1 MTNTQ
6 ISPLREQDF
15 EAIEAAVMET
25 ERGRWFLAEY
35 ARRHRAAD
43 TVVVV
48 DAIGKLEKLLRRE
61 RRPDA
66 DRIRLDIG
74 EMKDAIERTKA
85 EIAEIKFEGATG
97 SRFHQASDEL
107 DAIVTQT
114 EHATSEILESAEKIQ
129 EIAWVMREAKV
140 EEEICA
146 ALETLTTTI
155 YTSCSFQ
162 DLTGQRTQKVVHVL
176 RYLESRIDSMI
187 EIWGMEPAETAA
199 PVAPPRPGLVDTRPD
214 AHLLNGPALA
224 GQGTEQSDVDDLM
237 AAAPVAF
244 DDGSAADT
252 MVFDRIDVVDD
263 AADDEAAGFDE
274 IAADDDEAAEAEDF
288 ADEEFAA
295 EHLEAEHLQ
304 GDDLGADDL
313 DANDDVASA
322 TMIDAASGDSEL
334 HDDAPVFEAL
344 DDVAAGDIDAFAADA
359 ALDEPEE
366 EPESAFEQLAVDPE
380 PRPAALH
387 AAAPDDE
394 HDPDVL
400 SRLTLNERY
409 ALFA

>member
-187 EIWGMEPAETAA
+187 EIWGMEPSETAA
-199 PVAPPRPGLVDTRPD
+199 PVARPHPNHMDTRPD

-224 GQGTEQSDVDDLM
+224 GQGTEQADVDDLM
-237 AAAPVAF
+237 AAAPAAF
-244 DDGSAADT
+244 DDGTAADT
-252 MVFDRIDVVDD
+252 MVFDRIEAEDEPL
-263 AADDEAAGFDE
+263 ADDVAAFDE
-274 IAADDDEAAEAEDF
+274 IAAFDDVSDTAADLA
-288 ADEEFAA
+288 ADE
-295 EHLEAEHLQ
+295 
-304 GDDLGADDL
+304 LGADDL
-313 DANDDVASA
+313 ETNDLGAGAFDTAEAAAAADLLEVASTLEA
-322 TMIDAASGDSEL
+322 PIDDAGAVDAAD
-334 HDDAPVFEAL
+334 EAS
-344 DDVAAGDIDAFAADA
+344 AGDIDAFAADT

-366 EPESAFEQLAVDPE
+366 EPDTAFEPPAADPQ
-380 PRPAALH
+380 PRPAALR
-387 AAAPDDE
+387 AAAAHDEDDT
-394 HDPDVL
+394 DVL
-400 SRLTLNERY
+400 SRLSLDERY